1 MSSDTGTVT
10 SAFPRRGD
18 ISQVGVNVNIP
29 LFASDAD
36 QTRRTVTLGVRQQL
50 SAALAAIAQVLDAQG
65 KLFEARR
72 DLSRAR
78 YDAWLAYIKLQAVA
92 GTLSETD
99 LAELDGLLLVVE
111 TPDLR
116 VVPRR
121 PPRPEAP

>member
-1 MSSDTGTVT
+1 M
-10 SAFPRRGD
+10 
-18 ISQVGVNVNIP
+18 
-29 LFASDAD
+29 
-36 QTRRTVTLGVRQQL
+36 
-50 SAALAAIAQVLDAQG
+50 SAALAAIAQVRGLEAAVRSQELSFRANRRGYEVGLKVNAQVLDAQG

-116 VVPRR
+116 VVPQR